1 MPSRVGLTIGL
12 PDSGQLA
19 TSLREFDTDQD
30 WNYIRFQGPQ
40 VTTNINQYI
49 HLEPRGDLLEVVVK
63 DGWPGKVFN
72 NLPDGGYATKDLF
85 VGHPTTRG
93 AYKFVGR
100 LDDTL
105 VQVNGEKTNPV
116 PIELTLKG
124 ESPYM

>member
-1 MPSRVGLTIGL
+1 M
-12 PDSGQLA
+12 
-19 TSLREFDTDQD
+19 
-30 WNYIRFQGPQ
+30 
-40 VTTNINQYI
+40 
-49 HLEPRGDLLEVVVK
+49 EVVVK
-63 DGWPGKVFN
+63 DGWPGKVMS

-85 VGHPTTRG
+85 VPHQTIRG
-93 AYKFVGR
+93 AYKFMGR